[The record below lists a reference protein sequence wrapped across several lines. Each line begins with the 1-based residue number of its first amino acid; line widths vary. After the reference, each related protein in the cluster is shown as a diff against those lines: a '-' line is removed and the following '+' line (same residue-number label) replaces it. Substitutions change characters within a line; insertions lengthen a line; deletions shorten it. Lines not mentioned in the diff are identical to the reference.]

1 MSYDAGGLTGDEE
14 RDLRGG
20 TCDGERKVYGVKG
33 SLCPLGGE
41 LGLETAEGGLL
52 PTDFTRAGVELS
64 AGTGEEVGGVGS

>member
-1 MSYDAGGLTGDEE
+1 M
-14 RDLRGG
+14 
-20 TCDGERKVYGVKG
+20 KG